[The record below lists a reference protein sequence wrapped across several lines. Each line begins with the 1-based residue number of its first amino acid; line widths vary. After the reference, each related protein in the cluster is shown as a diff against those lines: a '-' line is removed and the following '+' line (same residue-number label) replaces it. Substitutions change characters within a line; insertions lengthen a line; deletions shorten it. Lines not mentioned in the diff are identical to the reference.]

1 MTQENFRRTWLI
13 TDNSIQ
19 LQYILLVLLGMGAVL
34 VTAVGI
40 VYYAGWNPLVER
52 LANVYPQGR
61 LLGILNTV
69 YVKIAIGF
77 GVLVPI
83 AAVASVIVSHRVAGP
98 LVRIR
103 RYLELMAEG
112 KVDIAPL
119 ELRRYDELKDIAELI
134 NDLIRGRKIRVSN
147 SKELITQIRSTTE
160 ALKENLKSSSDEGVK
175 EQLSKLH
182 ELLHDLDQT
191 VVGQRG

>member
-1 MTQENFRRTWLI
+1 
-13 TDNSIQ
+13 
-19 LQYILLVLLGMGAVL
+19 
-34 VTAVGI
+34 
-40 VYYAGWNPLVER
+40 
-52 LANVYPQGR
+52 YPQGR